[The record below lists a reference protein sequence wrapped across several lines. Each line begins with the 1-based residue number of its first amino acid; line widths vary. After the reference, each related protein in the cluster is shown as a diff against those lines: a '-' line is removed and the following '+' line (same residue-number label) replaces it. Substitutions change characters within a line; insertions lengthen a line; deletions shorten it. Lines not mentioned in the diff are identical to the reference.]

1 MPDTREIKIGRAEY
15 GILGMNLVDVQPQI
29 EKLINNGS
37 LSLSVSPQSIGI
49 ADPAPGVIKTLIL
62 DGLIVTNGDTKNAVP
77 VSISKN
83 DGEQVSI
90 NPKIEEK
97 KAETG
102 PFDQIQN
109 SIWYGI
115 VALIG
120 TYMAYSIYYIGAKGI
135 GYSVIGSLLA
145 MYVAYLFMKAAF
157 STSGTLFGVVI
168 SIPLQIIFWVYV
180 YSLFYPNSINFDYSQ
195 PALPSQ

>member
-1 MPDTREIKIGRAEY
+1 MSKKVMVERAEY
-15 GILGMNLVDVQPQI
+15 GVPGANMVHVQPLL

-37 LSLSVSPQSIGI
+37 LSFTVSPQSIGI
-49 ADPAPGVIKTLIL
+49 ADPAPGVIKTVII
-62 DGLIVTNGDTKNAVP
+62 DGFIVTNEDMKNAVP
-77 VSISKN
+77 VHIEKN